1 MLESSLI
8 VTKNTDSTL
17 DFSFDVPGDFVGFVG
32 LLFYHHITCDT
43 TGKVAQEIGEKLG
56 LDSAFRIL
64 LGCWRVNSRYVKGS
78 GFA

>member
-1 MLESSLI
+1 MI
-8 VTKNTDSTL
+8 FTITL
-17 DFSFDVPGDFVGFVG
+17 HV
-32 LLFYHHITCDT
+32 I

-64 LGCWRVNSRYVKGS
+64 PWMLESKFKVHKGS